1 MKRSI
6 MPAGCGRR
14 SKGHTAK
21 SAKPG
26 FTLIELLVVIAII
39 AILAAM
45 LLPALASAKQKALRT
60 QCVSNLKQQTVA
72 CVLYANDYSDVL
84 PAAVT
89 SAGFPLG
96 SVATYYNYGGKQGT
110 EYTGNLRLVNPYVG
124 RSGTVATNSEGAERV
139 FKCPGDDGA
148 RRANWAYD
156 RKPTVYDTF
165 GSSYLYNSSANN
177 NDDAK
182 GLYLKKHGA
191 IRSPTRIILVNDFSF
206 NLHLI
211 NSAIFQYMNW
221 HDKKRLG
228 MGNVAFV
235 DSHVQYLYATQDK
248 PDFQH
253 GNGWSFVWNE

>member
-1 MKRSI
+1 
-6 MPAGCGRR
+6 MPARGGGR
-14 SKGHTAK
+14 SKGHTAQ
-21 SAKPG
+21 SPLRG

-45 LLPALASAKQKALRT
+45 LLPALATAKKKAQRT

-72 CVLYANDYSDVL
+72 CVLYANDFNDVL
-84 PAAVT
+84 PSAAIT
-89 SAGFPLG
+89 ADFPLG

-110 EYTGNLRLVNPYVG
+110 EYKGNLRLLNPYVG
-124 RSGTVATNSEGAERV
+124 RNGTVATNSEGVERV

-148 RRANWAYD
+148 LHASWAYD

-165 GSSYLYNSSANN
+165 GSSYLYNSSAND

-182 GLYLKKHGA
+182 GLYKKKHGV
-191 IRSPTRIILVNDFSF
+191 IRYPSRVILVNDFAF
-206 NLHLI
+206 NVHLI
-211 NSAIFQYMNW
+211 DVAIFQFMYW
-221 HDKKRLG
+221 HDKNRLG
-228 MGNVAFV
+228 RGNVAFV
-235 DSHVQYLYATQDK
+235 DSHVQYLYATKDK

>member
-1 MKRSI
+1 MKQVI
-6 MPAGCGRR
+6 MLSRGGGRR
-14 SKGHTAK
+14 KRHRAQSG
-21 SAKPG
+21 PFG

-45 LLPALASAKQKALRT
+45 LLPALATAKQKALKA

-72 CVLYANDYSDVL
+72 CVLYSNDYGDVL
-84 PAAVT
+84 PSAVT
-89 SAGFPLG
+89 STGFPLG

-110 EYTGNLRLVNPYVG
+110 EYTANLRLVNPYVG
-124 RSGTVATNSEGAERV
+124 RNGTVSTNSEGVERL
-139 FKCPGDDGA
+139 FKCPTDDGG
-148 RRANWAYD
+148 RRAGWPYD

-165 GSSYLYNSSANN
+165 GSSYLYNSSAND

-191 IRSPTRIILVNDFSF
+191 VRFPVRCILVNDYPF
-206 NLHLI
+206 NVHFI
-211 NSAIFQYMNW
+211 NQAIFQYSYW

-235 DSHVQYLYATQDK
+235 DSHVQYLYASQDK